1 MDYERNKPVRT
12 RSDLDRKVMRRKN
25 EEIKK
30 RNRNRIVFFGIL
42 LVFAIIGFVTVIA
55 KLPFFNN
62 NSKDKKPTPTANVVG
77 GDIQAD
83 ETEKAPTNDEVREA
97 MKEIKSK
104 EGFTDKLQ
112 KVLISLEDVDIYTRN
127 DEKSEVVGKLAARE
141 YINFYGSEDGWF
153 KIQSKDYKGYA
164 KAEYFEDISDENVF
178 KIVDGII
185 VANKKYSVPEDYE
198 PGLIPE
204 AEQSFSIMKSDM
216 ERDNMYL
223 EIVSGF
229 RSFEEQKAIYDN
241 DLAEKGK
248 EYVDNYSAVPG
259 HSEHQLGLAID
270 VTNDGSA
277 SVNIDFADTKEAE
290 WISKNAHKY
299 GFIIRYPR
307 GKKQVT
313 GYEYEPWHLRYLGP
327 DLAKKIYDS
336 GLTLEEYYDL

>member
-1 MDYERNKPVRT
+1 MDYKRNKPVRT
-12 RSDLDRKVMRRKN
+12 KSDLDRKAIKRKN
-25 EEIKK
+25 EEIRK
-30 RNRNRIVFFGIL
+30 RNRNRIIFFGIL
-42 LVFAIIGFVTVIA
+42 LVFAVIGFVSVIA
-55 KLPFFNN
+55 KLPFFK
-62 NSKDKKPTPTANVVG
+62 SKEKPTSQAPTKVVG
-77 GDIQAD
+77 GDIQVT

-112 KVLISLEDVDIYTRN
+112 KVLISLEEVDIYTRN
-127 DEKSEVVGKLAARE
+127 DEKSEVIGKLPASE

-153 KIQSKDYKGYA
+153 KVQTNELKGYA
-164 KAEYFEDISDENVF
+164 KAEYFEDLNDENIF

-185 VANKKYSVPEDYE
+185 IANKKFSVPEDYE
-198 PGLIPE
+198 PGLSPE
-204 AEQSFSIMKSDM
+204 ALQSFSIMKADM
-216 ERDNMYL
+216 ERDNMNL
-223 EIVSGF
+223 DIVSDY
-229 RSFEEQKAIYDN
+229 RSFEEQRAIYEN
-241 DLAEKGK
+241 DLAQNGK

-277 SVNIDFADTKEAE
+277 SVNNDFADTKEAE

-299 GFIIRYPR
+299 GFILRYPR